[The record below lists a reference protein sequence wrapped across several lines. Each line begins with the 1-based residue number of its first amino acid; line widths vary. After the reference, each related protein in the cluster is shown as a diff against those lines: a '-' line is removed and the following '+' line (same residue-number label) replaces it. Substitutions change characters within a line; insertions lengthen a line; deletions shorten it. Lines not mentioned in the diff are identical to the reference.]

1 MRKPPFEYRITFIY
15 LLVGVLWILF
25 SDKLLSGLVT
35 DAATLSFLQ
44 SIKGS
49 FYVVATALLLW
60 ALVHNYTQKEK
71 KSNVKLRESEQ
82 RYRSVFHD
90 SKSVML
96 LIDNDSGLISDA
108 NKAALDYYG
117 YSYNEIRNLKITD
130 ITVSSKENIDHGVD
144 KILHGGQDCFN
155 FRHRLKNGE
164 IRDVKVYSG
173 KIRMGDKPMLFSIIH
188 DVTRQVEMEQE
199 LIKAKEKAE
208 ESDKLKTAFMA
219 NLSHEIRTPMNGIIG
234 FSDLLRSPELTT
246 ENKHKYID
254 LVHTSGDYLLSIIN
268 DIVEIS
274 RLDTRQVKI
283 DNESFNLA
291 ALCREVVN
299 EMQLSLPDDRDIN
312 LYAEINIS
320 NGFNIL
326 SDKNKLSQILRNFI
340 TNAIKY
346 TLSGDIYIG
355 CRKSGHETLL
365 FYVKDQGIGIEKRFQ
380 NKIFE
385 PFRQANTSGEI
396 FQKGSGLGLAISK
409 SYADLM
415 DGHIWV
421 DSSPGQGSTFYLT
434 IPYKSSEYPGKSIK
448 EKTKL
453 NKIKSGE
460 KTKVLVAE
468 DDDVNYKYIHEVLS
482 SNNVEVIH
490 ARDGKE
496 AIDAMAQMREFDLIL
511 MDIKMPVMDGYE
523 ALKKIKNQ
531 FPDIKVIAQT
541 AYAMKNDEKDILNAG
556 FDGYIAKPIKK
567 EHLLE
572 YFK

>member
-1 MRKPPFEYRITFIY
+1 MRKPPFEYRITLIY
-15 LLVGVLWILF
+15 LLIGVLWILF

-35 DAATLSFLQ
+35 DTATLSFLQ

-49 FYVVATALLLW
+49 FYVVATAFLLW
-60 ALVHNYTQKEK
+60 ALVRDHTQKEK
-71 KSNVKLRESEQ
+71 KNTKALRESEQ
-82 RYRSVFHD
+82 RYRSLFHD

-96 LIDNDSGLISDA
+96 LIDSDRGYIADA

-117 YSYNEIRNLKITD
+117 YSYKEIRNLKISD
-130 ITVSSKENIDHGVD
+130 INILPDKNLENNIADILND
-144 KILHGGQDCFN
+144 KRNDFN
-155 FRHRLKNGE
+155 FRHRLKSGE
-164 IRDVKVYSG
+164 VRDVKVYSG
-173 KIRMGDKPMLFSIIH
+173 KIKMGDKDMLFSIIH
-188 DVTRQVEMEQE
+188 DVTRQLEMEQE

-246 ENKHKYID
+246 ENKNKYIN
-254 LVHTSGDYLLSIIN
+254 LVHSSGNYLLSIIN

-274 RLDTRQVKI
+274 RLDTKQVRLN
-283 DNESFNLA
+283 NEAFNLS

-299 EMQLSLPDDRDIN
+299 EMQLDLPEDREIN
-312 LYAEINIS
+312 LNTEISIS
-320 NGFNIL
+320 NELNVQT
-326 SDKNKLSQILRNFI
+326 DKEKLSQILRNFI

-346 TLSGDIYIG
+346 TLRGDVYIG

-365 FYVKDQGIGIEKRFQ
+365 LYVKDQGIGIEKRFQ
-380 NKIFE
+380 DKIFE
-385 PFRQANTSGEI
+385 PFRQADTSGEI

-421 DSSPGQGSTFYLT
+421 DSTPGQGSTFYLT
-434 IPYKSSEYPGKSIK
+434 IPYKPATYTKESIK
-448 EKTKL
+448 EISKL
-453 NKIKSGE
+453 TRIKSRE
-460 KTKVLVAE
+460 RTRVLVAE
-468 DDDVNYKYIHEVLS
+468 DDDVNYKYIYEVLS

-490 ARDGKE
+490 AKDGRE
-496 AIDAMAQMREFDLIL
+496 AVSTIERMREFDLIL

-523 ALKKIKNQ
+523 ALKEIKSS
-531 FPDIKVIAQT
+531 FPDLRVIAQT

-572 YFK
+572 FIK